1 MGKPGCPQPIGDI
14 ALCACGAGVAD
25 NKKMPTT
32 IQGDFGGYLLR
43 TEPFAGWSQNTH
55 KTLARDSALMEFAA
69 GSVLQQAGTPAKAA
83 YLVFSGT
90 VELATPVAAGHRHC
104 VGFIH
109 PGSLVG
115 APFML
120 NPDSGTQDWTAA
132 TRVKAWRIPRD
143 TFVSCFWSDL
153 DMASTVVMNM
163 TAWLRRLA
171 DAAAHWVHLEAH
183 GRVAYALLMV
193 TRGSLGRGLEAGES
207 LRITHEKLGDMTGLT
222 RQSVGAALRALRDA
236 DLVPCRAGKS
246 S

>member
-1 MGKPGCPQPIGDI
+1 VRLQWRRRGQQ
-14 ALCACGAGVAD
+14 
-25 NKKMPTT
+25 KMPTS
-32 IQGDFGGYLLR
+32 IQGGFAGYLRRL
-43 TEPFAGWSQNTH
+43 EPYAGWSENTQ
-55 KTLARDSALMEFAA
+55 KNLVRDSALIEFAA

-83 YLVFSGT
+83 YLLFSGS

-104 VGFIH
+104 IGFIY

-115 APFML
+115 APSML
-120 NPDSGTQDWTAA
+120 NPDNSTQDWTAA

-143 TFVSCFWSDL
+143 TFVSCFWD
-153 DMASTVVMNM
+153 DRQMASTVVMNM

-193 TRGSLGRGLEAGES
+193 ARGPVGQGFVAGES

-236 DLVPCRAGKS
+236 GLVALQARHIVVISPKGLRQLIDNPR
-246 S
+246 